1 MKVAAAAY
9 SIDWHNRWNE
19 FVGKLRVWVRTAA
32 ENGAELL
39 VFPQNASLELASLAR
54 EANAKDMKR
63 AIEAVNARIKDVDE
77 LHSSLAREFGVHI
90 CAGSAPVGGP
100 EGRVVNR
107 VRLFAPSGRVGQ
119 QGMRCPTRF
128 ETEAGIAPGQI
139 GRVFRTTLGPIGIL
153 PGSDAAQPALARAMV
168 AAGAEILLVPVS
180 TPTLR
185 LYWRARIGAMA
196 RALEGN
202 ALVVL
207 AVTIGDADWLATA
220 TRSVGAAG
228 IFAPPLEGL
237 TDDGVVAAGKMNA
250 AGWVYGEADLAP
262 LRAARAAA
270 ATEPAPAGD
279 PAAIEM
285 VGLADPA

>member
-54 EANAKDMKR
+54 EENAKDLKR
-63 AIEAVNARIKDVDE
+63 AVEAVNARIKDVDE
-77 LHSSLAREFGVHI
+77 LQASLAREFGVHL

-107 VRLFAPSGRVGQ
+107 VRLFAPNGKVGQ
-119 QGMRCPTRF
+119 QGMRFPTPA
-128 ETEAGIAPGQI
+128 EIEAGIAPGQI
-139 GRVFRTTLGPIGIL
+139 GRVFQTTLGRIGIL
-153 PGSDAAQPALARAMV
+153 PGPDAAHPALAQAMV
-168 AAGAEILLVPVS
+168 EAGAEILLAPVS

-185 LYWRARIGAMA
+185 SYWRARIGAMA
-196 RALEGN
+196 RALESN
-202 ALVVL
+202 ALVVQ

-228 IFAPPLEGL
+228 IYAPPLEGL
-237 TDDGVVAAGKMNA
+237 PDDGIVAAGKMNA
-250 AGWVYGEADLAP
+250 AGWVYGEVDLSP
-262 LRAARAAA
+262 LRAARAAPLA
-270 ATEPAPAGD
+270 DPAPAGD
-279 PAAIEM
+279 LAAIEL
-285 VGLADPA
+285 VGLTDP